1 MLKSLIPQ
9 LVIGIIS
16 YILLGLNPITFVPML
31 VAALIQGKLMEGGLA
46 NRIKEEVGKKF
57 SEQLN
62 QSTVDIVDKVG
73 KAVGAELN
81 KVKNLVDKGL
91 EAEIQNIRQQVNNVL
106 AEKQKGQAEVD
117 KKLKQLDDLTQYVN
131 KNDEE
136 LYDLISNT

>member
-1 MLKSLIPQ
+1 MQLESL
-9 LVIGIIS
+9 
-16 YILLGLNPITFVPML
+16 
-31 VAALIQGKLMEGGLA
+31 
-46 NRIKEEVGKKF
+46 
-57 SEQLN
+57 
-62 QSTVDIVDKVG
+62 D
-73 KAVGAELN
+73 
-81 KVKNLVDKGL
+81 L